1 MTHDSTYSSTWR
13 DKIDD
18 NNIKFRTGVYKLLIK
33 PPSNFITEDIAGI
46 FGHIFDPDGTCPNIK
61 FTLDVLDNGIFDI
74 SWDIPK
80 EESETIG
87 LIENTDPL
95 FDPYWHFNMKLKHEF
110 KEVFKDPITTAF
122 N

>member
-1 MTHDSTYSSTWR
+1 MSEDNVEIIWR
-13 DKIDD
+13 DEIDD
-18 NNIKFRTGVYKLLIK
+18 KNIRFRTNVYKLLLK

-46 FGHIFDPDGTCPNIK
+46 FGHLFDPDGTCPNIK
-61 FTLDVLDNGIFDI
+61 FTLKVLNDDIFDI

-80 EESETIG
+80 EKSNTIG

-95 FDPYWHFNMKLKHEF
+95 FDPYWHFNMKIKHEF
-110 KEVFKDPITTAF
+110 KEVFKDPITTMF